1 MSWTDDD
8 LDLALRDLKEE
19 ELPLGATEAVRARVL
34 SEVSKPARHRWW
46 LWALAPVA
54 AAALVLVAVV
64 PFDTKPA
71 PRPPLVAKVPAGPKL
86 ESRPPVTTPAPA
98 VKAVMARAAK
108 AQPKVDPVASARPE
122 QPASSGETQFVK
134 LMTDDPD
141 VVILW
146 AMNSKGAER

>member
-8 LDLALRDLKEE
+8 LDFALRDLKED

-34 SEVSKPARHRWW
+34 SEVSKPARRRRW

-54 AAALVLVAVV
+54 AAALVLVAVL
-64 PFDTKPA
+64 PFDTKPVA
-71 PRPPLVAKVPAGPKL
+71 PPPLVAKAPAAPKL
-86 ESRPPVTTPAPA
+86 DSQPPVVAPTP
-98 VKAVMARAAK
+98 AVMARASQAQLK
-108 AQPKVDPVASARPE
+108 PEPAAGAQPV
-122 QPASSGETQFVK
+122 PAAPGDTQFVK

-146 AMNSKGAER
+146 AMNSSKGAER